1 MTNGAGKASL
11 RAIVRTHRKTY
22 VSGRTG
28 RPRRRDYFT
37 FEIVPLLVAAAC
49 GWARLK
55 LPTAASGGLIAVA
68 AFLSAFLFT
77 VVVSLWSRAG
87 DLADKAPQPRA
98 EVTRQTKDLEDLAAN
113 SAYASVICILASGM
127 FVVAAVSNRWV
138 LIASS
143 AVGLG
148 LGVHLSL
155 VLFMVM
161 KRVFIQTQANLLRV
175 STGAGRPDRSGSRW
189 SNHKWQVLLCATGA
203 AEPDLVASAA

>member
-1 MTNGAGKASL
+1 VINGAGKASL
-11 RAIVRTHRKTY
+11 RAIFRAHRKTY

-28 RPRRRDYFT
+28 RARRRDYLT
-37 FEIVPLLVAAAC
+37 FEIVPLVVAAAC
-49 GWARLK
+49 GWVRLK
-55 LPTAASGGLIAVA
+55 LPAAASGSLIAVA

-87 DLADKAPQPRA
+87 DLADKAPKPSA

-113 SAYASVICILASGM
+113 SAYASVVCILAAGV
-127 FVVAAVSNRWV
+127 FVVAAVSTRWV

-148 LGVHLSL
+148 LGVHLFL

-161 KRVFIQTQANLLRV
+161 KRVFVQTQASLLRV
-175 STGAGRPDRSGSRW
+175 STGADRPDRSES
-189 SNHKWQVLLCATGA
+189 
-203 AEPDLVASAA
+203 P